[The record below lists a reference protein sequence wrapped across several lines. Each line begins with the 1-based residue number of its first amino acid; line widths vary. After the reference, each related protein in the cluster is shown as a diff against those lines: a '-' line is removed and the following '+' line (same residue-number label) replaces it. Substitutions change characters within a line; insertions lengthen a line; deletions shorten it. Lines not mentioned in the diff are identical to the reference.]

1 MIEFYPQ
8 VKHAHI
14 SLALA
19 SGALFALRG
28 AGVLAGMRWPRRA
41 PVRYASYAIDTA
53 LLAAALVLLAILPGG
68 MYANGWLAV
77 KLALIVVYVVLG
89 VFALRRARS
98 RGGRVACYL
107 AALATFAMVYGIAR
121 AHHPLGYLYGL
132 FG

>member
-8 VKHAHI
+8 VKHAHVG
-14 SLALA
+14 LALA

-28 AGVLAGMRWPRRA
+28 AGVLAGMRWPRRVA
-41 PVRYASYAIDTA
+41 VRYASYAIDTA

-77 KLALIVVYVVLG
+77 KLVLIVAYVALG